1 MGGKSLARKD
11 LRAGYYWPTMQQDTK
26 DHVKKCDKFQKHAD
40 MHLSPPHELNIL
52 SSPWPFAWWGM
63 NILGL
68 FVQGTYQNKFLIVAM
83 DYFTKWIEAEA
94 LAKTTSHNILRF
106 YK

>member
-1 MGGKSLARKD
+1 
-11 LRAGYYWPTMQQDTK
+11 
-26 DHVKKCDKFQKHAD
+26 
-40 MHLSPPHELNIL
+40 MHLAPPHELNIL
-52 SSPWPFAWWGM
+52 SSSWPFAWWGM
-63 NILGL
+63 DILGS